1 MLVSGI
7 RMILLASSQHNL
19 YDIYHLLLRVHCQ
32 TPNDGQRNCPK
43 HIEFYSQN
51 KFEKLVHRVGFI
63 IRMTYHSYGNP
74 SFDAMYVT
82 RFKSVVT

>member
-63 IRMTYHSYGNP
+63 IRMNDLSQLRQ
-74 SFDAMYVT
+74 SILRRYVRYT
-82 RFKSVVT
+82 F